1 MKRDIDLLNIKKALE
16 VSAQQSVNKN
26 LPFQSR
32 TLGEL
37 EAKDIRI
44 CEGIRKGTARLRIF
58 KNA

>member
-44 CEGIRKGTARLRIF
+44 YECIRKGTARVRIF